1 MAAAAL
7 SLTCPGVSH
16 GPKESDSL
24 LMMVVSGFTALHA
37 AGRDSPRFTVSVF
50 SLPLYWLFLWLCLCF
65 DFSFSLI
72 SLPSSPP
79 NVTPRQGRVQQTGPS
94 QMPTV
99 HPTRGQRKGV
109 SLTGLSWPGEGQG
122 FQDTGLPKVRGTEF
136 SRGPRGPVP
145 PPPSR
150 SRSGGGV

>member
-72 SLPSSPP
+72 SLPSSPLSSFLLSFETESH
-79 NVTPRQGRVQQTGPS
+79 VPS
-94 QMPTV
+94 MTLNL
-99 HPTRGQRKGV
+99 TR
-109 SLTGLSWPGEGQG
+109 S
-122 FQDTGLPKVRGTEF
+122 
-136 SRGPRGPVP
+136 
-145 PPPSR
+145 
-150 SRSGGGV
+150 